1 MAPVKSTEERMHR
14 LLRIISVL
22 LPAVFLCAFFMPAS
36 PAQARQLGNTCVGVT
51 SQNNWHGTICA
62 IVNLDDA
69 RADQWGQALITFSVR
84 SGSIYEVFVTGGLY
98 LRRCAAVGG
107 GCANQNYVQSPSK
120 FPVNAQSTFISD
132 SFGYD
137 SSNSVQ
143 ARVNTPCIIWTNGQE
158 ACVNYDLRSSW
169 VYV

>member
-1 MAPVKSTEERMHR
+1 MRR
-14 LLRIISVL
+14 LSRIIAVL
-22 LPAVFLCAFFMPAS
+22 LPAVFLCAFFTPTT
-36 PAQARQLGNTCVGVT
+36 PAQARELGNTCVTVT

-69 RADQWGQALITFSVR
+69 LADQWGQALITFSVR

-98 LRRCAAVGG
+98 LRRCTNVGG

-132 SFGYD
+132 NFGRD
-137 SSNSVQ
+137 NSNSVQ

-158 ACVNYDLRSSW
+158 ACYSGDLRSSW
-169 VYV
+169 VEV